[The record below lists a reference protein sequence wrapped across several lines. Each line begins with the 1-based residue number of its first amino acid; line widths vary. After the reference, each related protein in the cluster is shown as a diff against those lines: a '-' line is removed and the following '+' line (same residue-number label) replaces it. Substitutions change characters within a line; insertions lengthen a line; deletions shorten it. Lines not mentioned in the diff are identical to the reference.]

1 MSTHIGRL
9 LSLLGQ
15 ARIAR
20 HISVADLRHLSALLD
35 WRHCA

>member
-1 MSTHIGRL
+1 MSTRIGRL
-9 LSLLGQ
+9 FILLRQ

-35 WRHCA
+35 WRRCA